1 MSWSRLARVLGTLSS
16 LVMIAAACGDDDD
29 SAGPEVGVDVDDL
42 ADGPDLGDPLAP
54 LEGSEVQVSGEVSEV
69 YESDA
74 FEIAGPDGSALVI
87 PSSAVPEGLE
97 EGALVQADGTVRLVV
112 VDAFEDDFG
121 VVYNDLYTDFVE
133 RYALAADNLVVLEG
147 DDGDGT
153 GGTPAG
159 NAPLESLN
167 ESEVS
172 GDTALVLRD
181 GQLEVTLSAGGLSP
195 DLAHAMH
202 VHFAA
207 GEASECPPP
216 GEFDV
221 DGDGLL
227 TTADGVPSYGS
238 VQIAL
243 TTDGDFGA
251 DSALALDRFPVADG
265 DGNLEFQRTF
275 DLDDEM
281 AEMLGGMQVAVVVHG
296 TDLDLSGDYDGD
308 AESSLD
314 PSVPL
319 EATLPVA
326 CGTTTLD

>member
-133 RYALAADNLVVLEG
+133 RYALAADNLVTLGLLKPGEVLSG
-147 DDGDGT
+147 GFVRRTDYAYPIYDLTYRGHVKTLTDFMKSFDNLVST
-153 GGTPAG
+153 GRQGLFRYG
-159 NAPLESLN
+159 NMDHSVAM
-167 ESEVS
+167 
-172 GDTALVLRD
+172 G
-181 GQLEVTLSAGGLSP
+181 
-195 DLAHAMH
+195 HA
-202 VHFAA
+202 VARRIL
-207 GEASECPPP
+207 ASE
-216 GEFDV
+216 DV
-221 DGDGLL
+221 DH
-227 TTADGVPSYGS
+227 AA
-238 VQIAL
+238 IAAEEEY
-243 TTDGDFGA
+243 FG
-251 DSALALDRFPVADG
+251 
-265 DGNLEFQRTF
+265 
-275 DLDDEM
+275 
-281 AEMLGGMQVAVVVHG
+281 
-296 TDLDLSGDYDGD
+296 
-308 AESSLD
+308 
-314 PSVPL
+314 
-319 EATLPVA
+319 
-326 CGTTTLD
+326 